1 MTIFTRDYS
10 HRLRHSKKKQDNNA
24 VKTETIVNTAEAARF
39 DKWFA
44 SSYTRL
50 REKIRFFSMV
60 DEDNFHNN
68 LSFYKR
74 KDNGR
79 RRKDRKPGSLF
90 LQMLPV

>member
-24 VKTETIVNTAEAARF
+24 VKTETIVNTAEVNRF

-50 REKIRFFSMV
+50 REKIRF
-60 DEDNFHNN
+60 
-68 LSFYKR
+68 
-74 KDNGR
+74 
-79 RRKDRKPGSLF
+79 SL
-90 LQMLPV
+90 